1 MAGGAVGFA
10 DLAWL
15 QQTLSGLAS
24 LLLSLLSTLALE
36 GLVGVGFALWRKK
49 PVKSLFLSSLLVNGI
64 TQPLLWLW
72 LMISYRQY
80 LRALLVAEGLIFVGE
95 AMLLKRTPA
104 NRLSGREAFLLSL
117 LMNGVSFGIGLML
130 PF

>member
-1 MAGGAVGFA
+1 M
-10 DLAWL
+10 
-15 QQTLSGLAS
+15 S
-24 LLLSLLSTLALE
+24 
-36 GLVGVGFALWRKK
+36 
-49 PVKSLFLSSLLVNGI
+49 
-64 TQPLLWLW
+64 
-72 LMISYRQY
+72 SYRQY